1 VGLFQVGMSKLV
13 LVDFYFLTITSGGV
27 AYQNMFKNLDLLV
40 INVKVI
46 TLLIKLTQLFFG

>member
-1 VGLFQVGMSKLV
+1 MGLFQVGMSKLV